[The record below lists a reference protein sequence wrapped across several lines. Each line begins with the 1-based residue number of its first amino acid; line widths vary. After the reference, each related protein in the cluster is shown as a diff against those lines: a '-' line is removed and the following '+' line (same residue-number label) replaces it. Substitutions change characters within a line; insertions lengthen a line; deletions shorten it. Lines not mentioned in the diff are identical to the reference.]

1 MRQSMQLKTNFLNK
15 GRLSYT
21 FNSLKNL
28 QNNKSM
34 IAPLNDQSQLKLNN
48 NNNVLNNTIVKSH
61 SETIGAQNQSET
73 VTFQQLETTI

>member
-1 MRQSMQLKTNFLNK
+1 
-15 GRLSYT
+15 
-21 FNSLKNL
+21 
-28 QNNKSM
+28 M

-48 NNNVLNNTIVKSH
+48 NNNMLNNTIVKSH